1 MNVFSKNKYLKITE
15 YIDKKSLGT
24 RIPEFIFGCLI
35 VSLAY
40 NIFIAPNHLVPGG
53 VGGIAVILNS
63 LFGIDNAIVIV
74 IANIFLIIASL
85 ILLDR
90 EKTRASLLGTMMFP
104 IFVTLTEDINVWLQ
118 IDTSHMLLSAIFG
131 GILYGL
137 GAGIVFRAG
146 FTMGGTDIINQILS
160 KYLKQ
165 SIGTSMLMSDG
176 LIVLSSAV
184 FFGMNSM
191 LYSLIILYCISLM
204 ADKVIL
210 GISDSKA
217 FFIITDKEDEVRE
230 YILKTLGHG
239 VTVFKAK
246 GGYKRKNE
254 NLLMA
259 VIPTREYY
267 RLTEGIKMIDKDA
280 FYIITDT
287 YQVFGG
293 E

>member
-1 MNVFSKNKYLKITE
+1 MNVFSKNKYLKIAE
-15 YIDKKSLGT
+15 YIDKKSLGK
-24 RIPEFIFGCLI
+24 RIPEFLFGCLI

-40 NIFIAPNHLVPGG
+40 NIFIAPNNLVPGG
-53 VGGIAVILNS
+53 VGGIAVILDN
-63 LFGIDNAIVIV
+63 LFGISNSTVII

-90 EKTRASLLGTMMFP
+90 DKTRASLLGTMMFP
-104 IFVTLTEDINVWLQ
+104 VFVKLTENVNVWLQ
-118 IDTSHMLLSAIFG
+118 IDTSHLLLSALFG

-176 LIVLSSAV
+176 LIVLSSAI

-191 LYSLIILYCISLM
+191 LYSIIILYCISLI
-204 ADKVIL
+204 ADRVIL

-217 FFIITDKEDEVRE
+217 FFIITDKEDEVRD
-230 YILKTLGHG
+230 YIIKTLGHG
-239 VTVFKAK
+239 VTVFKGK
-246 GGYKRKNE
+246 GGYKRQNE
-254 NLLMA
+254 DLLMA

>member
-1 MNVFSKNKYLKITE
+1 MNVFSKNKYLKIAE
-15 YIDKKSLGT
+15 YIDKKSLGK
-24 RIPEFIFGCLI
+24 RIPEFLFGCLT
-35 VSLAY
+35 VALAY
-40 NIFIAPNHLVPGG
+40 NIFIAPNNLVPGG
-53 VGGIAVILNS
+53 VGGIAVILDN
-63 LFGIDNAIVIV
+63 LFGISNSTVIIV
-74 IANIFLIIASL
+74 ANIFLIIASL
-85 ILLDR
+85 IFLDR
-90 EKTRASLLGTMMFP
+90 DKTRASLLGTMMFP
-104 IFVTLTEDINVWLQ
+104 FFVKLTENVNVWLQ
-118 IDTSHMLLSAIFG
+118 IDTSHLLLSALFG

-176 LIVLSSAV
+176 LIVLSSAI

-191 LYSLIILYCISLM
+191 LYSIIILYCISLM
-204 ADKVIL
+204 ADRVIL

-230 YILKTLGHG
+230 YVLKTLGHG
-239 VTVFKAK
+239 VTVFKGQ
-246 GGYKRKNE
+246 GGYKRHNE

-267 RLTEGIKMIDKDA
+267 RLTEGIRMIDKDA

>member
-1 MNVFSKNKYLKITE
+1 MNVFSKNKYLKMAE
-15 YIDKKSLGT
+15 LIDKKSYGKRVL
-24 RIPEFIFGCLI
+24 EFIIGCLT

-40 NIFIAPNHLVPGG
+40 NIFIAPNKLVPGG
-53 VGGIAVILNS
+53 VGGIAVILDN
-63 LFGIDNAIVIV
+63 LFGISNSTVII
-74 IANIFLIIASL
+74 IANVFLLIASL

-90 EKTRASLLGTMMFP
+90 NKTRASLLGTIMFP
-104 IFVTLTEDINVWLQ
+104 IFVKATENINVWIQ
-118 IDTSHMLLSAIFG
+118 FDTSHLLLSALFG

-165 SIGTSMLMSDG
+165 SIGKSMLMSDG
-176 LIVLSSAV
+176 LIVLSSAI

-191 LYSLIILYCISLM
+191 MYSIIILYCISLM
-204 ADKVIL
+204 ADRVIL

-217 FFIITDKEDEVRE
+217 FFIITDKEDEVKD
-230 YILKTLGHG
+230 YILDTLGHG
-239 VTVFKAK
+239 VTIFKGK
-246 GGYKRKNE
+246 GGYKRQNE

-267 RLTEGIKMIDKDA
+267 RLTEGISMIDKEA